1 MFSSKFGTGTDTVD
15 LLVKN
20 LGTGSYIVEWLVK
33 DLRARTDTVEKS
45 VLKCEEAGTDKVEL

>member
-1 MFSSKFGTGTDTVD
+1 MISLKFGTGTDIVD

-20 LGTGSYIVEWLVK
+20 LGTGSYIVEWLVT

-45 VLKCEEAGTDKVEL
+45 V